1 MELTA
6 YDKLHQDIYKE
17 VHSRLERKESEALR
31 FAPDGTAEKVLDT
44 ENLGRFYESL
54 LEPGH
59 FTLPISKEDFV
70 ARIKERQLER
80 FFAVVII
87 SSCSITAARTA
98 VLKLVA
104 SETTEAAGSRDLSIC
119 TLPVSP
125 QYIETLFNQDKVD
138 ADKFSGRQAY
148 FCPVI
153 FREKHEQVEDIEHR
167 RLPYLEEHSIGK
179 GSFGHV
185 FKVKIAKGHFPGLG
199 EQSDG
204 EPLEV
209 ARKDY
214 ELSSDASIERVI
226 MERILSHSSDSG
238 FCPNILKTLGSL
250 EFGRNVYSLFM
261 PLAICDLWKHM
272 TENHEARPNSVEERK
287 DLIRCAMGL
296 AEGLRFLHEGMGDDL
311 ACYHMDLKPANILI
325 FRERPTEQEPF
336 RSIWK
341 LSDFGMSR
349 IKIRTRERDVNR
361 WFVRR
366 SQPDRGS
373 ASGTRNA
380 RGEGTYLA
388 PESVSRGRDM
398 KAESDVWSLGCVLSV
413 LLCYMGSGC
422 EGVVQYATERMN
434 HADAVQHDTF
444 FLPSRKVLPARIN
457 PVVTR
462 THKHLIEA
470 ASNWS
475 QAEGEIFFKILSC
488 VENNTLQ
495 VDQSKRCS
503 ANDVKDVL
511 SAAFGDYCKLEESR
525 GEPSGGSLENNSEDQ
540 RRRRI
545 FRTDPCDRDVDFWC
559 LSDVEASKGCQISPD
574 CSLVAYWTDREIFL
588 YSVDRL
594 PFAVGN
600 VRQAQQ
606 AYTLESQSFY
616 WRSIRLTTEY
626 LVASTTE
633 PTFHCYIFDLGKCNL
648 TNPYVVEQPWP
659 AISKLAI
666 SPGRRRTLLCIL
678 KDSDTAGKPSTLF
691 AVPILSLIR
700 IAQQSRAGAGDPSQQ
715 SSTSLSHKMASVGW
729 KCGLNWPAENIIK
742 FSFYD
747 ERHTYFVVLPS
758 LRPLDGESRVQV
770 VHVDLAEK
778 DIHILKIESHGPDST
793 ARLLTTFSP
802 FNHASTTCAVVI
814 HERQLYIHDMRGEG
828 HTTTIRKD
836 IKGYRL
842 RKVIVSKNDANLF
855 LLARKSANHRMVLLE
870 LKIPHLCPRELGFLP
885 DLSEDDH
892 LTLMLYEANGE
903 EWIIIAALA
912 GQGKPCIY
920 KFGVSNR
927 RMRLLLE

>member
-1 MELTA
+1 MDLNA

-31 FAPDGTAEKVLDT
+31 FAPDGTAEQVLDT
-44 ENLGRFYESL
+44 ENLGRFYDSL

-87 SSCSITAARTA
+87 SGCSITAARTA

-104 SETTEAAGSRDLSIC
+104 SEATEAAGSRDLSIC
-119 TLPVSP
+119 TLPVLP
-125 QYIETLFNQDKVD
+125 QYIETLFNQDTIA
-138 ADKFSGRQAY
+138 ADKFSGKQAY
-148 FCPVI
+148 FCPLI
-153 FREKHEQVEDIEHR
+153 FRKKHEQVEDIEHR

-199 EQSDG
+199 DQSAEG

-214 ELSSDASIERVI
+214 ELSSDASIEREI
-226 MERILSHSSDSG
+226 MENILSHSSDSG

-272 TENHEARPNSVEERK
+272 TENHEARPNSIEERK

-296 AEGLRFLHEGMGDDL
+296 AEGLRFLHEGMGDGL

-325 FRERPTEQEPF
+325 FRERPTAQEPF

-388 PESVSRGRDM
+388 PESVSRGRNM

-422 EGVVQYATERMN
+422 DGVVQYATERMN
-434 HADAVQHDTF
+434 HADAVQYDTF
-444 FLPSRKVLPARIN
+444 FLPSREVLPARIN

-462 THKHLIEA
+462 THTQLIQA
-470 ASNWS
+470 ANDWS
-475 QAEGEIFFKILSC
+475 QVEGEIFFKILRC
-488 VENNTLQ
+488 IENNALQ

-503 ANDVKDVL
+503 ANDVKEVL
-511 SAAFGDYCKLEESR
+511 SAAFGDYCKLEEFVHNEPPVDLARNTSR
-525 GEPSGGSLENNSEDQ
+525 NLLTVT
-540 RRRRI
+540 
-545 FRTDPCDRDVDFWC
+545 RTDPCDRDVDFWC

-574 CSLVAYWTDREIFL
+574 CSLVAYWTDLEIFL

-594 PFAVGN
+594 PFAVGS
-600 VRQAQQ
+600 VRQAEQT
-606 AYTLESQSFY
+606 YTLESQSFY
-616 WRSIRLTTEY
+616 WRSIRLTKKY
-626 LVASTTE
+626 LVASTSTE
-633 PTFHCYIFDLGKCNL
+633 ATFHCYIFDLGERNL

-659 AISKLAI
+659 AIGKLAI
-666 SPGRRRTLLCIL
+666 SPLDSDTLLCIL

-691 AVPILSLIR
+691 AVPILRLIR
-700 IAQQSRAGAGDPSQQ
+700 IAKQLRAGAPSQQ
-715 SSTSLSHKMASVGW
+715 SSPSPSPPLASVGW
-729 KCGLNWPAENIIK
+729 KCCLNWPTEDITK
-742 FSFYD
+742 LSFHD
-747 ERHTYFVVLPS
+747 ERHTYFVILPS
-758 LRPLDGESRVQV
+758 PRPLDGESLVQV

-778 DIHILKIESHGPDST
+778 DMHILKIESHGLDST
-793 ARLLTTFSP
+793 ARLLTAFSP

-842 RKVIVSKNDANLF
+842 RKVIVSKNDAKLF

-870 LKIPHLCPRELGFLP
+870 LKIPHLRPRELGFLP

-903 EWIIIAALA
+903 EWVIIAALA
-912 GQGKPCIY
+912 GKGKPAIY
-920 KFGVSNR
+920 KFGVSSR
-927 RMRLLLE
+927 RMRMLLE

>member
-1 MELTA
+1 MGLDA
-6 YDKLHQDIYKE
+6 YEKLHQDIYRE
-17 VHSRLERKESEALR
+17 VYSKLERKESEALR
-31 FAPDGTAEKVLDT
+31 FAPVGTAEQVLNT
-44 ENLGRFYESL
+44 ESLRRFYDSL

-59 FTLPISKEDFV
+59 FTLDISKEDFV
-70 ARIKERQLER
+70 ARIKERELPR

-87 SSCSITAARTA
+87 SGCSITAARTA

-104 SETTEAAGSRDLSIC
+104 SETTKAAGSRDLSIC

-125 QYIETLFNQDKVD
+125 HNLDTLFNQDPIA
-138 ADKFSGRQAY
+138 ADKFSGKQAY

-153 FREKHEQVEDIEHR
+153 FRNKHEQVEDIEHR

-179 GSFGHV
+179 GSFGRV

-199 EQSDG
+199 EQTGDG

-214 ELSSDASIERVI
+214 ELSSDASIEREI
-226 MERILSHSSDSG
+226 MEKILSRSSGSG

-261 PLAICDLWKHM
+261 PLALCDLWEYM
-272 TENHEARPNSVEERK
+272 TENHEARPNSIEERK

-325 FRERPTEQEPF
+325 FRERPTDREPF
-336 RSIWK
+336 CNIWK

-349 IKIRTRERDVNR
+349 IKIRTREKDVNR

-388 PESVSRGRDM
+388 PESVARGRNM

-413 LLCYMGSGC
+413 LLCYMGSGGK
-422 EGVVQYATERMN
+422 GVGQYAAERRN
-434 HADAVQHDTF
+434 HADAVQYDTF
-444 FLPSRKVLPARIN
+444 FLPSRGALPARIN

-462 THKHLIEA
+462 THTQLIQAANNWNHL
-470 ASNWS
+470 
-475 QAEGEIFFKILSC
+475 EGEIFFRVLRC
-488 VENNTLQ
+488 VENNTFK

-503 ANDVKDVL
+503 ANDVKEVL
-511 SAAFGDYCKLEESR
+511 SAAFVDLVR
-525 GEPSGGSLENNSEDQ
+525 NGSPNLLTVT
-540 RRRRI
+540 
-545 FRTDPCDRDVDFWC
+545 RTDPCDTDVDFWC
-559 LSDVEASKGCQISPD
+559 LSDVEAAKGCQISPD
-574 CSLVAYWTDREIFL
+574 SSLVAYWTDREISL
-588 YSVDRL
+588 YSVDSL
-594 PFAVGN
+594 SFAVGN
-600 VRQAQQ
+600 VRQSQQ
-606 AYTLESQSFY
+606 KYTLESQSFY
-616 WRSIRLTTEY
+616 WRSIRLTEKY

-633 PTFHCYIFDLGKCNL
+633 PTFHCYIFDLGERNL
-648 TNPYVVEQPWP
+648 TNPYEVEQPWP

-666 SPGRRRTLLCIL
+666 SPDSGTFLCIL
-678 KDSDTAGKPSTLF
+678 KASDTAGKPSSLF
-691 AVPILSLIR
+691 AVPILRLIR
-700 IAQQSRAGAGDPSQQ
+700 IAKQLRSADGDLSQQ
-715 SSTSLSHKMASVGW
+715 SSASHLHNPASTGWDYPLSWA
-729 KCGLNWPAENIIK
+729 AEDITRLCFHN
-742 FSFYD
+742 
-747 ERHTYFVVLPS
+747 ERHIYFVVLP
-758 LRPLDGESRVQV
+758 PLMPMGGENQVQV
-770 VHVDLAEK
+770 VHVDLREK
-778 DIHILKIESHGPDST
+778 DVHILKVESQGLDST

-802 FNHASTTCAVVI
+802 FSHASTTCAVVI

-842 RKVIVSKNDANLF
+842 RKVIVSANDAKLF
-855 LLARKSANHRMVLLE
+855 LLARKTANHRMVLLE
-870 LKIPHLCPRELGFLP
+870 MKIPHLRPRELGFLP
-885 DLSEDDH
+885 HLSEDDH

-903 EWIIIAALA
+903 ECVIIAALA
-912 GQGKPCIY
+912 GKGQPGIY
-920 KFGVSNR
+920 KFGVNSR
-927 RMRLLLE
+927 RMRMLLENVIGVGIENHDS